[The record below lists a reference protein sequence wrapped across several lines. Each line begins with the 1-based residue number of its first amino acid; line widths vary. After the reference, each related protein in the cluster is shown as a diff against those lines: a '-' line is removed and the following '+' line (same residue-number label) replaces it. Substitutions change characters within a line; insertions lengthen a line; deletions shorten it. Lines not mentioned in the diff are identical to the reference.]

1 MRRRLIWMLAISSV
15 LVCGFAWAE
24 ENQGVAPA
32 AVPASPKPGVQ
43 SGRGVI
49 AGPAVRTVAGG
60 IAAPQHLAY
69 SNSPQVCAAHIHGL
83 GAALVCPGIIASA
96 KVLPLVWDWAPC
108 HVNGCLSQIEGYHIY
123 RVPAGNYRHLD
134 RSPTLVD
141 SQPDQ
146 NTTIR
151 GISPFSKTDCFLVT
165 AYKGSEESEP
175 SNVWCG
181 RPNLPMG
188 IAMSDFFPVKR
199 LTIWQHSPTSCAP
212 TSIWKV
218 EENTA
223 QHGVVLPKN
232 SPSTNPCFATDVYH
246 GYLGFTFDLSGGVQK
261 ATFITYPAPCI
272 AGVMKTQSAS
282 WFATIGGIQ
291 AQTPRSNNPQGAK
304 PFAKEPGAPIPFDNS
319 SQRPFQLAG
328 SLPSYS
334 SPNNAQRYEAD
345 VTPWFSSTR
354 AGSYTFGLS
363 FYLSKPGPS
372 CFADLSNSWIEI
384 TYYPSE

>member
-1 MRRRLIWMLAISSV
+1 MRRRLIWVLAIGSV
-15 LVCGFAWAE
+15 LISGFASTA
-24 ENQGVAPA
+24 ENQRVPPA
-32 AVPASPKPGVQ
+32 AVPASPRPGAQ

-49 AGPAVRTVAGG
+49 AGPAVRAVAGG

-108 HVNGCLSQIEGYHIY
+108 HANGCLSQIEGYHIY
-123 RVPAGNYRHLD
+123 RLPTGGYRNVS
-134 RSPTLVD
+134 RSRTLAD

-165 AYKGSEESEP
+165 AYKGTEESEA

-181 RPNLPMG
+181 TPNLPMG
-188 IAMSDFFPVKR
+188 AAKSEFFPVKR
-199 LTIWQHSPTSCAP
+199 LTIWQHSPTNCSP
-212 TSIWKV
+212 TSIWQV
-218 EENTA
+218 EEATT
-223 QHGVVLPKN
+223 QHGVVLAKN
-232 SPSTNPCFATDVYH
+232 SPSLNPCFATDVYH
-246 GYLGFTFDLSGGVQK
+246 GYLGFTIDLSGGVQK
-261 ATFITYPAPCI
+261 ATLISPASPCI
-272 AGVMKTQSAS
+272 GGVMETQSAS

-304 PFAKEPGAPIPFDNS
+304 RLAKEPIAPIPVDNS
-319 SQRPFQLAG
+319 SKRPYELAG
-328 SLPSYS
+328 NLPSYS
-334 SPNNAQRYEAD
+334 SPEDSQRFEAD
-345 VTPWFSSTR
+345 VTPWFSSTQ

-363 FYLSKPGPS
+363 FYLSKPGPN
-372 CFADLSNSWIEI
+372 CFANLSNSSIVV
-384 TYYPSE
+384 TYYPSK